1 MGNVHFPAD
10 AHAAMNL
17 NGFLSHLAS
26 RRADLVLDEADR
38 ALGVC
43 FPLRGA
49 HGCPQQQRV
58 ALLAVG
64 EHVHHAVLQ
73 RLETADRHAEL
84 HAVLRVLDRL
94 VRHDLHDADGFR
106 ADGQRRIVDGG
117 IQRGETLARLA
128 DNARAIHGDVI
139 ETDLRR
145 LLPIHR
151 GIRPDIEA
159 IAVGGHGKQ
168 RDAVFIVLRAR
179 NPGGNDQQ
187 LGIAAVENDT
197 FLATEYPAVAVRRSR
212 GPDVGDIVATLWLR
226 VRESGLQLTGDDRL

>member
-1 MGNVHFPAD
+1 MTPPLLEVR
-10 AHAAMNL
+10 NL
-17 NGFLSHLAS
+17 VKHYDS
-26 RRADLVLDEADR
+26 RRGLWGRITGNPGVLVQAVN
-38 ALGVC
+38 GVS
-43 FPLRGA
+43 LS
-49 HGCPQQQRV
+49 
-58 ALLAVG
+58 
-64 EHVHHAVLQ
+64 
-73 RLETADRHAEL
+73 
-84 HAVLRVLDRL
+84 
-94 VRHDLHDADGFR
+94 
-106 ADGQRRIVDGG
+106 